1 MVVTVKDPAI
11 LPSEYVNASETSM
24 ERKNLPV
31 QIAPNES
38 ARSDI
43 KYFWWLLSCN
53 IWKLGALPGRTKL
66 LVAEM
71 MHIRGVSAPT
81 AAFVIEKQGSNLS
94 N

>member
-11 LPSEYVNASETSM
+11 LPLEYVNASETSM

-43 KYFWWLLSCN
+43 KYFW
-53 IWKLGALPGRTKL
+53 
-66 LVAEM
+66 
-71 MHIRGVSAPT
+71 
-81 AAFVIEKQGSNLS
+81 
-94 N
+94 